1 MLWLRDMN
9 AVADRIILR
18 KVWGQERS
26 PRKGEAGEWQELIFA
41 VKRTL
46 SLQLRCSVGEDGGHG
61 NKGVGKFGIF

>member
-26 PRKGEAGEWQELIFA
+26 PRKGEAGEWQELIF
-41 VKRTL
+41 L
-46 SLQLRCSVGEDGGHG
+46 ISLGT
-61 NKGVGKFGIF
+61 